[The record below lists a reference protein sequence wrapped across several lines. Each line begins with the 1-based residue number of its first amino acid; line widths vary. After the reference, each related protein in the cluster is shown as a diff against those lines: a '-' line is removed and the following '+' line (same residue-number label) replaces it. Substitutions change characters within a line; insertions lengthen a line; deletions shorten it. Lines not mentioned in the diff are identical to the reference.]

1 MYMYMYM
8 YVVTMISLLDYI
20 HVSINYQHTLF
31 YSGQCEKH
39 FPNGTKEITFPDQ
52 TLKYVHPSGEEETHF
67 PDGTLQKTLPHG
79 DMTLF
84 YANGQKEI
92 STPRSLR
99 YMYNNNYASH
109 QFNCI
114 I

>member
-1 MYMYMYM
+1 MY
-8 YVVTMISLLDYI
+8 IPC
-20 HVSINYQHTLF
+20 QHALF

-84 YANGQKEI
+84 YVNGQKEI
-92 STPRSLR
+92 YTKEFKVHKPS
-99 YMYNNNYASH
+99 
-109 QFNCI
+109 I
-114 I
+114 

>member
-1 MYMYMYM
+1 MEQYNVRVCGDHDLLTRLYMYP
-8 YVVTMISLLDYI
+8 
-20 HVSINYQHTLF
+20 TLF

-92 STPRSLR
+92 YTKDFKVHKPS
-99 YMYNNNYASH
+99 
-109 QFNCI
+109 I
-114 I
+114 

>member
-1 MYMYMYM
+1 MEQYNVRVCGDHDLLTRLYMYP
-8 YVVTMISLLDYI
+8 
-20 HVSINYQHTLF
+20 TLF

-39 FPNGTKEITFPDQ
+39 FPNGTKEIMFPDQ

-92 STPRSLR
+92 YTKEFKVYEPS
-99 YMYNNNYASH
+99 
-109 QFNCI
+109 I
-114 I
+114 